1 MLATL
6 TDEHFSDPDWLYERK
21 LDGVRAIV
29 VRRGGR
35 TELYSRNEKNMTGT
49 YPELVEALDAQDL
62 PDLVADGEIV
72 AFDDGR
78 TSFERLQA
86 RLGLTDPQR
95 ARETGVPVYLYLF
108 DLLTLDDAD
117 LTAVPMRG
125 RKRVL
130 RRAVRW
136 DDPIRFATHRNGD
149 GERYLEYAC
158 AHGWE
163 GLIAK
168 RADSRYRSGR
178 TTEWLKFKCVRDQE
192 FVIGGWTDPMGS
204 RTGLGALLVGYHPA
218 AGERRLRYAGK
229 VGTGFTRS
237 TLRSLQERFAG
248 LGRAD
253 SPFDSPVRERGAH
266 WLEPELVAQVG
277 FTEWTRDGRLRHPRY
292 LGLRE
297 DKPAAEV
304 VREG

>member
-6 TDEHFSDPDWLYERK
+6 ADEHFSDPDWLYERK
-21 LDGVRAIV
+21 FDGVRAIV
-29 VRRGGR
+29 VRRDGR
-35 TELYSRNEKNMTGT
+35 TELYSRNEKDMTGT
-49 YPELVEALDAQDL
+49 YPELVQALDAQDL
-62 PDLVADGEIV
+62 PDLVADGEVV

-78 TSFERLQA
+78 TSFARLQA
-86 RLGLTDPQR
+86 RLGLSDPRR

-108 DLLTLDDAD
+108 DLLVLGDAD
-117 LTAVPMRG
+117 LTAVPLRG

-130 RRAVRW
+130 RRLVRW
-136 DDPIRFATHRNGD
+136 DDPIRFAAHRNGD

-168 RADSRYRSGR
+168 RADSRYRPGR
-178 TTEWLKFKCVRDQE
+178 TTDWLKFKCVRDQE
-192 FVIGGWTDPMGS
+192 FVIGGWTDPAGS
-204 RTGLGALLVGYHPA
+204 RIGLGALLVGYHPA
-218 AGERRLRYAGK
+218 EGDGRLRYAGK

-237 TLRSLQERFAG
+237 TLQSLQKRFSG
-248 LGRAD
+248 LGRED

-266 WLEPELVAQVG
+266 WLEPDLVAQVG

-297 DKPAAEV
+297 DKSAAEV